1 MIPSWLQKH
10 KNKLLLPTIVLFL
23 FIIIQDPFSKDP
35 VTPLAGQI
43 ELIPNSIPNPI
54 PTQNEINREKVESI
68 VTSSSEKSTV
78 VVDVKGQ
85 VVSPGVY
92 TLSFESRVIDAIKV
106 AGGLLSNADGRTLNL
121 ASKLT
126 DEMVIY
132 VPEIGEITLVNDQNS
147 FSRTETSTESSL
159 VNINTADETQLMTLV
174 GIGPSKAKSILSYR
188 DEHGQFSAIEDLKE
202 VTGIGDRTFENIKDF
217 ITVN

>member
-1 MIPSWLQKH
+1 M
-10 KNKLLLPTIVLFL
+10 LLTIGLFL
-23 FIIIQDPFSKDP
+23 FIIIQNPFSKDP

-43 ELIPNSIPNPI
+43 ELIPNSIPI
-54 PTQNEINREKVESI
+54 PTQNEINKDEVESI
-68 VTSSSEKSTV
+68 VTASPEKSTV

-92 TLSFESRVIDAIKV
+92 TLSYESRVIDAIKV
-106 AGGLLSNADGRTLNL
+106 AGGLLPNADGRALNL

-132 VPEIGEITLVNDQNS
+132 VPEIGEIPAIIDQNS
-147 FSRTETSTESSL
+147 IHTTETSKESSL

-188 DEHGQFSAIEDLKE
+188 DEHGQFIAIEDLKE

-217 ITVN
+217 ITVK